1 LAGFVASLLY
11 TNVLAVVYLPEKHNI
26 VLRTQWSGMDIVRML
41 TLIVCMVLV
50 CFVVLKRQIRNSDI
64 LQAIKMGED

>member
-1 LAGFVASLLY
+1 
-11 TNVLAVVYLPEKHNI
+11 
-26 VLRTQWSGMDIVRML
+26 
-41 TLIVCMVLV
+41 MVLV